1 MCFLDLFYDS
11 AFLFNDKSCYFPSAH
26 SFWTT
31 GWSGPNLWRLTM
43 VCEQIRQCRVLYSL
57 MGFIIDLFINIF
69 HGSKYGRYFRKS
81 RYKEHFFFLAFVSNW
96 APHDSARWKYW
107 DLLIW
112 KIRLYFFI
120 MFPWSSIIWISSS
133 VISLIKSCLHWI
145 QSVKD

>member
-81 RYKEHFFFLAFVSNW
+81 RYKEHFFFFWLLFPIELHMTVLDGNIGIYS
-96 APHDSARWKYW
+96 SGKY
-107 DLLIW
+107 D
-112 KIRLYFFI
+112 Y
-120 MFPWSSIIWISSS
+120 
-133 VISLIKSCLHWI
+133 ISLLCSLGL
-145 QSVKD
+145 QLFEYLVQ